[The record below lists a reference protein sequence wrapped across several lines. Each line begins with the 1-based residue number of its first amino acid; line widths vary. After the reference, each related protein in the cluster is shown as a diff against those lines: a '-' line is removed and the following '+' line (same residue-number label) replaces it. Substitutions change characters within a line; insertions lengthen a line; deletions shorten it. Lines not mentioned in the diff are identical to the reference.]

1 MDPTEIT
8 RLEKELGATC
18 TQPKDTVSAVQE
30 RIHSDSGFESSVNY
44 DNEPKDFFSDIS
56 DDEDDMASDDSENG
70 DDPNYNQL
78 ESDVLSGSDDE
89 SLSDDSDDTFSET
102 KATRTTRTTRANSHD
117 TNEPMTTRA
126 NSRRRDANSHA
137 TNEPMTTPY
146 PVYPCLYKS
155 PPFPQRP
162 KKIPTLPEEITMTD
176 STPSERET
184 FVRQTCQRLL
194 KETMEKQDTQAK
206 KEKERKEKEKAKK
219 DTKEKEEEERKEK
232 EKKKKKRPLLERV
245 AEMLA
250 QCPPC
255 KYLLLFCLSL
265 TSFKKIF

>member
-1 MDPTEIT
+1 MDLKEIT
-8 RLEKELGATC
+8 RLENELGATC
-18 TQPKDTVSAVQE
+18 TPQKDTVSAVQE
-30 RIHSDSGFESSVNY
+30 RIHSDSGFESSVNN
-44 DNEPKDFFSDIS
+44 DKEPKDFFSDIS
-56 DDEDDMASDDSENG
+56 DDEDDMVSANSENG
-70 DDPNYNQL
+70 DDPDYNQL
-78 ESDVLSGSDDE
+78 ESDVLSESDDD
-89 SLSDDSDDTFSET
+89 SLSDDSDDAFSET
-102 KATRTTRTTRANSHD
+102 KATRTTRTTRA
-117 TNEPMTTRA
+117 TRATRA
-126 NSRRRDANSHA
+126 NSHD

-155 PPFPQRP
+155 PPFPQRA

-176 STPSERET
+176 FTPSQRET

-250 QCPPC
+250 QYPPC